1 MQMATIKIKLFASFR
16 DGRFNEK
23 DWDYVEG
30 ITVSRILEK
39 LNINKKDVGVLLVNS
54 RHAEMDYQLKE
65 VRYTFYLSGNRWRI
79 K

>member
-1 MQMATIKIKLFASFR
+1 MATIKVKLFASFR

-39 LNINKKDVGVLLVNS
+39 LNINKKDAGVVLVNS
-54 RHAEMDYQLKE
+54 RHREMDYKLKE
-65 VRYTFYLSGNRWRI
+65 GDTLSVFPLLGGG
-79 K
+79 

>member
-1 MQMATIKIKLFASFR
+1 MATIKVKLFASFR
-16 DGRFNEK
+16 NGRFNEK

-54 RHAEMDYQLKE
+54 RHRETDCQLKE
-65 VRYTFYLSGNRWRI
+65 GDTLSIFPVIGGG
-79 K
+79 